1 MLDALGAPCLT
12 SNVSS
17 NMKGQRT
24 IVASALLA
32 VLAAA
37 ILLLPALPGFRGPP
51 VFVER
56 RGQRQKVLERVQS
69 VGGWAAIQRDCDTLV
84 EQYRESGFFWPS
96 SATNGLPSA
105 LAALKPLEVRFY
117 PPKFLRDIHDAPQ
130 VAVVRI
136 TIFSL
141 PSTGGHAI
149 PYYGLDVVSG
159 AGAETYRP
167 RPSGGAPGNAH
178 RSYNPVTDRIYEI
191 Y

>member
-1 MLDALGAPCLT
+1 
-12 SNVSS
+12 
-17 NMKGQRT
+17 MKAQLT

-32 VLAAA
+32 VLVAA
-37 ILLLPALPGFRGPP
+37 ILLLPALPVFRGPS
-51 VFVER
+51 VSVER

-84 EQYRESGFFWPS
+84 EHYRESGFFWPS
-96 SATNGLPSA
+96 STTNGLPSA
-105 LAALKPLEVRFY
+105 LAALKPLEGRFY
-117 PPKFLRDIHDAPQ
+117 PPKLLRDTQDARQ

-159 AGAETYRP
+159 GGAETYRP
-167 RPSGGAPGNAH
+167 RPSGGALGNAH
-178 RSYNPVTDRIYEI
+178 RSYNSVTDRIYEI